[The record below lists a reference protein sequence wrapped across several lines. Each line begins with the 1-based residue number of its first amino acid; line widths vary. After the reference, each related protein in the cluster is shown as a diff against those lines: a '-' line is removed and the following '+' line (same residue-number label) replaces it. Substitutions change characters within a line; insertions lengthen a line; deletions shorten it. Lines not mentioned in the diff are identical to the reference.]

1 MKRILSLI
9 LTMVIMLTTCAV
21 TMLPSAAA
29 QENDFSYTAIGD
41 RARITDYTGIGGN
54 VVIPSYLGG
63 YPVVAIEKEAFANS
77 NIVTIEIPDSVTY
90 VGDAAFSNC
99 ISLRKIALP
108 DGLTYVG
115 TSMFSG
121 CTALTS
127 VTLPNGISV
136 IPEEMFSGC
145 SALNDFIIPET
156 VTSIGDSG
164 FRNCSSLKNIEIPN
178 SVTNVGSY
186 AFSGCTSLKN
196 VTIPGNLKKTSEG
209 MFYNCTALT
218 EVTIQDGVTIIGG
231 CSFQNCTSL
240 QKVSLPKSI
249 TTIYFE
255 AFEGCSS
262 LTDLILPENLQTIG
276 NYAFRNCTSLNKIV
290 IPNNV
295 RDLGAGGWEVFSG
308 CTSLYTVI
316 LLSSSLS
323 ISNSCFDDCISLTE
337 MYIPESIYQDVCY
350 VLDECS
356 NLTLF
361 NNYNRYTTGVTVV
374 QYDCNTEG
382 HLPSQWVGVQNG
394 SCADGSEYIE
404 RRFCL
409 ACGAIVDE
417 HRKKIEHDFS
427 VEVITQEPSCTEVGK
442 GSYECA
448 VCGANDGSSHDIP
461 ALGHNLQPDDD
472 AKIVEPTCT
481 QTGSASSGH
490 CTRCDYTEKNITL
503 PALGHD
509 YQENRIEPGFSHDGA
524 IQQACTRCGDVK
536 SSVSIPKLQIYTRLA
551 DVTEGQWFTPYIAY
565 CLDTELMK
573 GQGDKDAAGRE
584 YFRPENSM
592 TRAELVTVLYNME
605 GQPPVQ
611 FEAIFDDVTSE
622 KWFAA
627 QVTWA
632 SQNGL
637 VFGTADK
644 IFEPDTPI
652 SRQDL
657 AMILYRYAVDYKG
670 IEMNV
675 ENVDALLGAFSDADR
690 VGNYAKV
697 AMAAMNQAGVITG
710 DGDRL
715 KPQENATRAEVAS
728 MLSRYLPNVLQ
739 ADQTNGER

>member
-1 MKRILSLI
+1 M
-9 LTMVIMLTTCAV
+9 
-21 TMLPSAAA
+21 
-29 QENDFSYTAIGD
+29 TATR
-41 RARITDYTGIGGN
+41 RAIFR
-54 VVIPSYLGG
+54 
-63 YPVVAIEKEAFANS
+63 ANG
-77 NIVTIEIPDSVTY
+77 SVY
-90 VGDAAFSNC
+90 
-99 ISLRKIALP
+99 K
-108 DGLTYVG
+108 
-115 TSMFSG
+115 
-121 CTALTS
+121 
-127 VTLPNGISV
+127 
-136 IPEEMFSGC
+136 
-145 SALNDFIIPET
+145 
-156 VTSIGDSG
+156 
-164 FRNCSSLKNIEIPN
+164 
-178 SVTNVGSY
+178 
-186 AFSGCTSLKN
+186 
-196 VTIPGNLKKTSEG
+196 
-209 MFYNCTALT
+209 
-218 EVTIQDGVTIIGG
+218 
-231 CSFQNCTSL
+231 
-240 QKVSLPKSI
+240 
-249 TTIYFE
+249 
-255 AFEGCSS
+255 
-262 LTDLILPENLQTIG
+262 
-276 NYAFRNCTSLNKIV
+276 
-290 IPNNV
+290 
-295 RDLGAGGWEVFSG
+295 
-308 CTSLYTVI
+308 
-316 LLSSSLS
+316 
-323 ISNSCFDDCISLTE
+323 
-337 MYIPESIYQDVCY
+337 
-350 VLDECS
+350 
-356 NLTLF
+356 
-361 NNYNRYTTGVTVV
+361 TGV
-374 QYDCNTEG
+374 
-382 HLPSQWVGVQNG
+382 
-394 SCADGSEYIE
+394 CADGSEYIE

-461 ALGHNLQPDDD
+461 ALGHDVQPDDD

-622 KWFAA
+622 KWFAT

-657 AMILYRYAVDYKG
+657 ATILYRYAVDYKG

-675 ENVDALLGAFSDADR
+675 ENVDALLGAFSDANR

-739 ADQTNGER
+739 ADQTNG

>member
-9 LTMVIMLTTCAV
+9 LTMVIMLTTCAI

-156 VTSIGDSG
+156 VTSVGGSG

-178 SVTNVGSY
+178 SVTNVGSH

-196 VTIPGNLKKTSEG
+196 VTIPGSLEETSLG

-231 CSFQNCTSL
+231 SSFQNCTSL

-249 TTIYFE
+249 TSIYSS
-255 AFEGCSS
+255 AFHGCSS
-262 LTDLILPENLQTIG
+262 LTDLILPENLQTIERF
-276 NYAFRNCTSLNKIV
+276 AFRNCTSLNKIV
-290 IPNNV
+290 IPSSV
-295 RDLGAGGWEVFSG
+295 MTLGERTFSG

-323 ISNSCFDDCISLTE
+323 ISNDSYFDDCISLTE
-337 MYIPESIYQDVCY
+337 MYIPESIYRNFIVRNI
-350 VLDECS
+350 LDECS

-448 VCGANDGSSHDIP
+448 VCGANDGSSHEIP
-461 ALGHNLQPDDD
+461 ALGHDLQPDDD
-472 AKIVEPTCT
+472 AKIVRRL
-481 QTGSASSGH
+481 AA
-490 CTRCDYTEKNITL
+490 L
-503 PALGHD
+503 PADIAPDVITQKKTSHCRHLVMII
-509 YQENRIEPGFSHDGA
+509 RKIE
-524 IQQACTRCGDVK
+524 
-536 SSVSIPKLQIYTRLA
+536 SSRDFLI
-551 DVTEGQWFTPYIAY
+551 
-565 CLDTELMK
+565 M
-573 GQGDKDAAGRE
+573 
-584 YFRPENSM
+584 
-592 TRAELVTVLYNME
+592 
-605 GQPPVQ
+605 VQ
-611 FEAIFDDVTSE
+611 F
-622 KWFAA
+622 
-627 QVTWA
+627 
-632 SQNGL
+632 
-637 VFGTADK
+637 
-644 IFEPDTPI
+644 
-652 SRQDL
+652 
-657 AMILYRYAVDYKG
+657 
-670 IEMNV
+670 
-675 ENVDALLGAFSDADR
+675 
-690 VGNYAKV
+690 
-697 AMAAMNQAGVITG
+697 
-710 DGDRL
+710 DRL
-715 KPQENATRAEVAS
+715 VRAAT
-728 MLSRYLPNVLQ
+728 M
-739 ADQTNGER
+739 